1 MKYEPS
7 IWSKVASRFS
17 TDSKRKGA
25 KNIMQNKSFDV
36 PNVKIFWKKFQCFWL
51 IYSFYWEWQT
61 ALCILCDFFGIR
73 NLSGL
78 NDLYSL
84 ISPKNLLTLMFP
96 SALTLSIHFSSTL
109 FIYFWHSFSWR
120 LWRAGI
126 LLLTKFK
133 GQRSNFHYSQFKK
146 AWFKNKSR
154 FKKDCCY
161 NQFF

>member
-1 MKYEPS
+1 MK
-7 IWSKVASRFS
+7 
-17 TDSKRKGA
+17 
-25 KNIMQNKSFDV
+25 KSFNAFGSSIPSTENDNLLFAYCV
-36 PNVKIFWKKFQCFWL
+36 I
-51 IYSFYWEWQT
+51 
-61 ALCILCDFFGIR
+61 FFGIR

-96 SALTLSIHFSSTL
+96 SALTLFIHFSSTL
-109 FIYFWHSFSWR
+109 SIYFWHSFSWR

-146 AWFKNKSR
+146 ARFKNESR

-161 NQFF
+161 NRFFLVHNSLDLRKIF